1 MIMILMYFIAFFI
14 TLLNENVYMG
24 FHFGI
29 IKPLEFQIFDL
40 FTSKLMESREIVI
53 LWIHV

>member
-1 MIMILMYFIAFFI
+1 MIMILMYFVAFLI

-29 IKPLEFQIFDL
+29 IKLLEFQIFDL